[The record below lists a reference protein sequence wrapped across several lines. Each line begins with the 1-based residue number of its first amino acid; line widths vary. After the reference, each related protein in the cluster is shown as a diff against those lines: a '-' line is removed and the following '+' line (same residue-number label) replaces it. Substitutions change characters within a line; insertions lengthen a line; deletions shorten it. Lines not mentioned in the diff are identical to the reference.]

1 MLTLSRGGEPM
12 TTNIDTAAGFDVQA
26 DVVRMEPHDINSGL
40 MSPLRPHVI
49 VLFGATGDLASR
61 KLLPGLLHLSL
72 IPEYRI
78 VGTSLDELD
87 DEGFRDLARRSCEK
101 FCRQEV
107 SDQEWAEFAGRL
119 SFASQS
125 AGPDGLA
132 RAVAAA
138 EAELGGACRLLHY
151 LSSSGLGPGG
161 GASAG

>member
-1 MLTLSRGGEPM
+1 M

-61 KLLPGLLHLSL
+61 KLLPGLLHLSLAGL